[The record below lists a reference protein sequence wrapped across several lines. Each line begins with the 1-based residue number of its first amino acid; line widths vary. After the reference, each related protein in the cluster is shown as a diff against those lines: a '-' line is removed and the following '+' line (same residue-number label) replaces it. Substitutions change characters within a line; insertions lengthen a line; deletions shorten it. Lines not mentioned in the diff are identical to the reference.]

1 MKSYLSLV
9 SISAKRHR
17 RRNRMT
23 LFCIIIAVFLVT
35 GVFSMA
41 DAGVQMEKQN
51 TIINHGNWHI
61 SVSGLSE
68 EAAQTIAG
76 RSDVAAVSWY
86 ETANFE
92 MHKSAMGTVGELFLI
107 DGRKTAL
114 CGVSPAFVSDIMYYF
129 NRGAKLDGDNEIIL
143 TENAKELLG
152 VNIGDSVTLNTP
164 SGSREFI
171 ISGFR
176 LNDSKWADS
185 NGGEDS
191 ALLVG
196 EEDIGAFINIKTF
209 RAVCGS
215 EQPVLYIRFK
225 AHTNIK
231 RAFAEIKSSCGIA
244 DEGVHQN
251 KMLLMTLGYSDS
263 AYVMAVYGIA
273 AFLFILILMA
283 GVFMI
288 SGSLNSSVVQ
298 RSQFFGMMR
307 CIGAGRE
314 QIIRFVRLEALNWCK
329 TAIPAGIMLGTVF
342 TWALCAALKY
352 CIGGEFAVIPVFRL
366 SVIGIVSGV
375 VVGLLTVLL
384 AARSPAKRASRVS
397 PAAAVLGNT
406 GKENHM
412 RRAANTGLFKIETVL
427 GINHAVSERKNLIL
441 MTCSFG
447 LSIIMFLCFSVLV
460 EFFGYMLPE
469 KSYAA
474 DVSIVGE
481 NYSNVIDASLLN
493 MICGMDG
500 VKEVFGR
507 STEKEIAALF
517 SRPAEQNTLN
527 LISYDDL
534 QLDWLV
540 EDDDLRKGSDVSKV
554 HADSSYVLT
563 IYDKSNPLQIGDKV
577 WICGEELEIA
587 GILKMSPFSND
598 GTTDG
603 QIDLICSM
611 ETFERL
617 TGESR
622 YAIIDIQMEKDAD
635 DTQVEKLSALAKE
648 TGHAFRDRRG
658 EADRSFFYAFALI
671 LYGFLFI
678 IALISVFNIIN
689 SISMSVSARTKQ
701 YGAMRAVGMDGRQI
715 TKMILAESYTYA
727 FCGCIFGCALGL
739 LASKIM
745 YEKLITAHFGAAFG
759 WEIPVAE
766 LLVILLMVMVSAAS
780 AVYAPSKRIRKMAVT
795 ETINEL

>member
-9 SISAKRHR
+9 SISAKLHR

-41 DAGVQMEKQN
+41 DAGVEMEKQN
-51 TIINHGNWHI
+51 TIIVHGNWHV
-61 SVSGLSE
+61 SVSGVSE
-68 EAAQTIAG
+68 EAAQTIAE
-76 RSDVAAVSWY
+76 RSDVTAVSWY
-86 ETANFE
+86 ETANLE
-92 MHKSAMGTVGELFLI
+92 MNKSAMGTVGELFSI

-129 NRGAKLDGDNEIIL
+129 NKGAKLDGDDEIIL
-143 TENAKELLG
+143 TANAKELLG
-152 VNIGDSVTLNTP
+152 VNIGDSIMLDTP

-176 LNDSKWADS
+176 LNDSTWVHS
-185 NGGEDS
+185 TGGEDS

-196 EEDIGAFINIKTF
+196 EEHIGAFINIGTF

-215 EQPVLYIRFK
+215 ERPVLYIQFK
-225 AHTNIK
+225 EHADIK
-231 RAFAEIKSSCGIA
+231 KALSEIKSSCGIA
-244 DEGVHQN
+244 DEEVNQN
-251 KMLLMTLGYSDS
+251 KMLMITLGYGDS
-263 AYVMAVYGIA
+263 SYVMWVYGIA

-329 TAIPAGIMLGTVF
+329 TAIPAGVMLGTVF

-352 CIGGEFAVIPVFRL
+352 CIRGEFEGIPVLRL

-384 AARSPAKRASRVS
+384 AARSPAKRASKVS

-406 GKENHM
+406 EKENHM
-412 RRAANTGLFKIETVL
+412 RRAANTGFFKIETAL

-460 EFFGYMLPE
+460 EFFGYLLPE

-474 DVSIVGE
+474 DVSFVGE
-481 NYSNVIDASLLN
+481 NYANTIDASLLDTL
-493 MICGMDG
+493 CGMDG
-500 VKEVFGR
+500 VKEAFGR
-507 STEKEIAALF
+507 SSEKEIAASF
-517 SRPAEQNTLN
+517 SKPAEQNTVS

-534 QLDWLV
+534 QFDWLV

-554 HADSSYVLT
+554 RADSSYVLT

-603 QIDLICSM
+603 QIDLICSR

-617 TGESR
+617 TGEPR
-622 YAIIDIQMEKDAD
+622 YGIIDVHMNKDAGD
-635 DTQVEKLSALAKE
+635 AEVEKLSALAKKM
-648 TGHAFRDRRG
+648 GYMFIDRRS

-678 IALISVFNIIN
+678 IALISVFNIVN
-689 SISMSVSARTKQ
+689 SISMSVSARIKQ

-739 LASKIM
+739 FASKIIH
-745 YEKLITAHFGAAFG
+745 EKLITAHFGASFG
-759 WEIPVAE
+759 WELPVTE
-766 LLVILLMVMVSAAS
+766 LLVILLMMMVSAA
-780 AVYAPSKRIRKMAVT
+780 AACYAPSKRIRNMAVT